1 MNTKV
6 QTSVTK
12 PFFLENSSATENLTD
27 LDTRFVRDQ
36 PTLPPSCRAL
46 GLEFNLKNNR
56 FDIIII
62 SYYYQTM
69 IVDQAFR

>member
-56 FDIIII
+56 FDIIITR
-62 SYYYQTM
+62 Q
-69 IVDQAFR
+69 